1 MLRKLPF
8 PTGYGPTLVVQQ
20 DVVLLSVENQSMT
33 ALSAAD
39 GKTLWTAEH
48 HPGGHVSPDDM
59 LVDQRAGLVG
69 RRSPTGSNSGVLT
82 GRDLHT
88 GEVKCEFPP
97 DVHPDWFH
105 HRCYRSRATDKY
117 FIASRTGIEFI
128 DLEAKHWDINHWV
141 RGGCLYGF
149 MPANGL
155 IYAPPQIVRLL
166 PGIEALRLQ
175 RLGGRI
181 GQPARCRASARR
193 AAGWSAARRTD
204 ESLAPSPVAAPG
216 RRWPTYRHD
225 AARSGSV
232 QTPGA
237 G

>member
-1 MLRKLPF
+1 
-8 PTGYGPTLVVQQ
+8 
-20 DVVLLSVENQSMT
+20 MT
-33 ALSAAD
+33 AFSAAD

-59 LVDQRAGLVG
+59 LVINGLVWSADIANG
-69 RRSPTGSNSGVLT
+69 KNSGVFT

-88 GEVKCEFPP
+88 GKVKSEFLP

-117 FIASRTGIEFI
+117 FMASRTGIEFI

-155 IYAPPQIVRLL
+155 IYSPPHACGCFLESKLFGFNALAAESPACSVPHDAPEERRLERGPGTTGCRPTGSRSRL
-166 PGIEALRLQ
+166 PMPSELAHLPSR
-175 RLGGRI
+175 
-181 GQPARCRASARR
+181 RR
-193 AAGWSAARRTD
+193 AERF
-204 ESLAPSPVAAPG
+204 G
-216 RRWPTYRHD
+216 RRPPSRP
-225 AARSGSV
+225 S
-232 QTPGA
+232 
-237 G
+237 